1 MSSFFKKVND
11 SIDDLNRKLREVRA
25 SLEPPKK
32 MPDGALEMFYS
43 AFLQIGIHIKET
55 EGPTTHERI
64 FHFHFRASFDEV
76 KKSQIFTD
84 KNTGMYYA
92 VPFCEKENCWRIVF
106 SDDLFYMTRLA
117 CIYSKFMEAALRWAP
132 VDEEEVEH
140 KNMKFTTN
148 IDLYT

>member
-11 SIDDLNRKLREVRA
+11 SIDDLNRKLREVKA
-25 SLEPPKK
+25 SLEPKR

-43 AFLQIGIHIKET
+43 AFLQIGIHIIET
-55 EGPTTHERI
+55 RGEASNDRI
-64 FHFHFRASFDEV
+64 FHFHFRATFDEV

-106 SDDLFYMTRLA
+106 SDDLFYLTRLA

-132 VDEEEVEH
+132 VDDEEVEH

>member
-1 MSSFFKKVND
+1 MSSFYRKVNE
-11 SIDDLNRKLREVRA
+11 SLDDLNRSLREVKA
-25 SLEPPKK
+25 SLQPKK

-43 AFLQIGIHIKET
+43 AFLQIGVHIKESDAT
-55 EGPTTHERI
+55 NNERI
-64 FHFHFRASFDEV
+64 FHFHFRATFDEV

-84 KNTGMYYA
+84 KNTGMYYV
-92 VPFCEKENCWRIVF
+92 VPFCEKENVWRIVF

-132 VDEEEVEH
+132 VDEEEVLH
-140 KNMKFTTN
+140 KKMIFTTN

>member
-11 SIDDLNRKLREVRA
+11 SIDDLNRSLREVKA
-25 SLEPPKK
+25 SLQPKR

-43 AFLQIGIHIKET
+43 AFLQIGIHIRET
-55 EGPTTHERI
+55 SGGI
-64 FHFHFRASFDEV
+64 FHFYFRATFDEV

-92 VPFCEKENCWRIVF
+92 VPFCEKENVWRIVF
-106 SDDLFYMTRLA
+106 SDNLFYMTRLA
-117 CIYSKFMEAALRWAP
+117 CVYSKFMEAALRWAP